1 MPQHFQIRVIAQVI
15 MDIKN
20 VVEIIIKALLE
31 QNKLFLNTVVPCC
44 GIRRPQLFPE
54 CNKKTQQKET
64 EQKKIGQKIF
74 QQRVIIDLFK
84 ALSYF
89 IHATTLISFVK
100 SACCISQTISLFL

>member
-1 MPQHFQIRVIAQVI
+1 

-54 CNKKTQQKET
+54 CNKKTQRRKLSR
-64 EQKKIGQKIF
+64 KK
-74 QQRVIIDLFK
+74 
-84 ALSYF
+84 
-89 IHATTLISFVK
+89 
-100 SACCISQTISLFL
+100 

>member
-1 MPQHFQIRVIAQVI
+1 

-54 CNKKTQQKET
+54 CNKKNT
-64 EQKKIGQKIF
+64 
-74 QQRVIIDLFK
+74 
-84 ALSYF
+84 A
-89 IHATTLISFVK
+89 
-100 SACCISQTISLFL
+100 